1 MQVEGGVYVETLQLA
16 PPQETPLACIWQAPD
31 PLQVPVLPHGAVVEV
46 AHRVCG
52 SAMPD
57 GTSAQVPGVPVTLQ
71 AMQVGHDV
79 DPQQT
84 PSTQLSPVRQS
95 VVMVQACP

>member
-1 MQVEGGVYVETLQLA
+1 VA
-16 PPQETPLACIWQAPD
+16 FAHETPLACSWQAPE
-31 PLQVPVLPHGAVVEV
+31 PLHAPVLPHGAVVEV

-52 SAMPD
+52 SAVPD
-57 GTSAQVPGVPVTLQ
+57 GTLAQVPAVPVTLQ

-84 PSTQLSPVRQS
+84 PSTHVRPDRQS
-95 VVMVQACP
+95 FVAVQDCP

>member
-1 MQVEGGVYVETLQLA
+1 MA
-16 PPQETPLACIWQAPD
+16 FAQETPLACSWQTPD
-31 PLQVPVLPHGAVVEV
+31 PLQAPVFPHGEVTEV

-52 SAMPD
+52 SAVPE
-57 GTSAQVPGVPVTLQ
+57 GTLAQVPGVPVTLQ

-84 PSTQLSPVRQS
+84 PSTQLRPVRQS
-95 VVMVQACP
+95 AVAVQVCP